1 MVYKGVVHGFKT
13 VILFCDGDSGG
24 NHLRRCPETP
34 PDPAAFKRTD
44 ETVGRG
50 SRMPAL

>member
-1 MVYKGVVHGFKT
+1 MDLKQLSYFVT
-13 VILFCDGDSGG
+13 VIQEGTISG
-24 NHLRRCPETP
+24 RCPETP

-44 ETVGRG
+44 ETIGRG